1 MASESEDLDG
11 TVSWRSLLWETE
23 HRLRAAGVGDA
34 VVSARRIIE
43 EASGMEGIDLT
54 LGLDEPATVRGV
66 ARLDAMV
73 ARRSTGE
80 PLQYVVGRWGFR
92 QLDLM
97 VDRRVLIPRPE
108 TEVVAERALV
118 ELRRLGLDGPPVA
131 VDLGTGSGAI
141 GLSLAREHASADV
154 WITDVSSDALDVARA
169 NVAGLG
175 RHGSR
180 VRAVEGSWFEPLPIE
195 LAGRISLVVSNPPY
209 VSVGDD
215 LPASVVDWEPR
226 HALIAESD
234 GYAAYDVLIGE
245 SPRWL
250 RGGGALVLECAPHQ
264 VDRLVRWAGREFGQV
279 EAFEDL
285 SGRGRGLVARMS
297 DAPAPSVP
305 DR

>member
-1 MASESEDLDG
+1 
-11 TVSWRSLLWETE
+11 
-23 HRLRAAGVGDA
+23 
-34 VVSARRIIE
+34 
-43 EASGMEGIDLT
+43 
-54 LGLDEPATVRGV
+54 
-66 ARLDAMV
+66 
-73 ARRSTGE
+73 
-80 PLQYVVGRWGFR
+80 
-92 QLDLM
+92 M

-141 GLSLAREHASADV
+141 GLSLAREYASADV

-226 HALIAESD
+226 HVLIAESD

-245 SPRWL
+245 SPDGSAAVVPSFSNARRIRSTGWC
-250 RGGGALVLECAPHQ
+250 GGPAVNSARSRRSKTCRVEDGGRRPEC
-264 VDRLVRWAGREFGQV
+264 RTR
-279 EAFEDL
+279 
-285 SGRGRGLVARMS
+285 
-297 DAPAPSVP
+297 PAPSVP